1 MSSYIRYELIA
12 NKATQDAYR
21 RAFSEEKV
29 RRRLARRASLII
41 RSMEKTII
49 PLLQDEPPVRSPYSR
64 VRWASAKQRRAVL
77 AFLRK
82 SGNLPYQRTGRLRS
96 GWKVN
101 FQPSAARGE
110 LATLSVTNPASA
122 VNAKGQTVR
131 YATYVVG
138 TQQQP
143 FHADT
148 GWYEMDSVLKTV
160 RGLLN
165 SALQQAIEAESGQ
178 KDA

>member
-1 MSSYIRYELIA
+1 
-12 NKATQDAYR
+12 
-21 RAFSEEKV
+21 
-29 RRRLARRASLII
+29 
-41 RSMEKTII
+41 
-49 PLLQDEPPVRSPYSR
+49 
-64 VRWASAKQRRAVL
+64 
-77 AFLRK
+77 
-82 SGNLPYQRTGRLRS
+82 
-96 GWKVN
+96 
-101 FQPSAARGE
+101 
-110 LATLSVTNPASA
+110 